1 MKNKT
6 YTYSEL
12 HNRAVRSFRKAMSAF
27 AFIAIM
33 NFLGPILYLIKGNT
47 GYFPSLISNVLIFRL
62 LSNTSISDA
71 IYIMLTIIIG
81 IIFSVIFILVWVPA
95 KSGNIKAII
104 TGSVLY
110 LLDTILLFIFY
121 LQDSYL
127 IPQLFLHVIIIAFLI
142 AGILNYYHVF
152 AIERKFKK

>member
-71 IYIMLTIIIG
+71 IYIMLTILIG
-81 IIFSVIFILVWVPA
+81 IVFSFIFILVWMPA
-95 KSGNIKAII
+95 KS
-104 TGSVLY
+104 
-110 LLDTILLFIFY
+110 
-121 LQDSYL
+121 
-127 IPQLFLHVIIIAFLI
+127 
-142 AGILNYYHVF
+142 
-152 AIERKFKK
+152 